1 MPNVYDR
8 RSFLTHSAAAAGGI
22 AMAGTVVDSL
32 VNVASAAVTNVVT
45 NAGSIPSS
53 GQKGGSM
60 TVAIGSEQPSRRLF
74 TGAGGK
80 MDAAAFCIAN
90 AIYDSLFVSSSD
102 GLSWLP
108 NLAISATPDAAYKK
122 WLITLRQGVKF
133 HDGTDFNADDVVAN
147 YTAAKNNLTVGLAI
161 APLIKGVT
169 KKSDYTVEYETMFPW
184 TTFPFQ
190 LAEQQIGY
198 MAQGSKLSTTNVPGG
213 YAAGEITG
221 DGKAV
226 GTGPFKLAALSDWDW
241 SSAGNGDTIT
251 LAKNTNYWKK
261 DHTGA
266 SLPYLSELVF
276 KVIVDPTARTS
287 ALKSGTVDIMG
298 NADGT
303 NIKAVR
309 DNPGT
314 LQYRTD
320 ETDAREPAVNC
331 IIMNTQ
337 QGSTSTTPKTGSTNA
352 AAKGCVN
359 GTTKDDWNANGT
371 AVIADYTIRK
381 ACAQAI
387 NRATYFSVI
396 DGSVGTILDGAY
408 RKTVNGKANP
418 LYKDPKYP
426 IYKPADAVKA
436 VNAWK
441 AKNPGKTCGF
451 YIDTVQGSTAQDDAF
466 AFIQGAL
473 AAVGITVTQR
483 KLTQPDLIAMKI
495 AKTYDAST
503 WSQFGGVTPDLNYVW
518 WNSTKWASKGQL
530 PNYVNFAQQSDP
542 ALNAAMQKA
551 MAATTLTAR
560 KAGWQL
566 VNTLLV
572 GNMPYLFLDATV
584 TMWAARAGVRNFTYA
599 ESAPGNSTT
608 AVTADKVASGLPK
621 DKTQV
626 SSRIFTPDGGSC
638 KWEYL
643 YWN

>member
-1 MPNVYDR
+1 
-8 RSFLTHSAAAAGGI
+8 
-22 AMAGTVVDSL
+22 MAGTVVDSL
-32 VNVASAAVTNVVT
+32 VSAASAAAKNVTGEGT
-45 NAGSIPSS
+45 IPSS

-102 GLSWLP
+102 GQSWLP
-108 NLAISATPDAAYKK
+108 NLAISAVPDAAFKV
-122 WLITLRQGVKF
+122 WTITLRQGVKF

-147 YTAAKNNLTVGLAI
+147 YTAAKNNATVGLAI
-161 APLIKGVT
+161 QPLIKGVT
-169 KKSDYTVEYETMFPW
+169 KVSDYVVKYETMFAW

-198 MAQGSKLSTTNVPGG
+198 MAQGSKLSLTNVPGG

-226 GTGPFKLAALSDWDW
+226 GTGPFKLAALGDWDW

-251 LAKNTNYWKK
+251 LAKNPNYWKK

-266 SLPYLSELVF
+266 SLPYLDELVF
-276 KVIVDPTARTS
+276 KVIVDPTSRTS
-287 ALKSGTVDIMG
+287 ALRGGTVDIMG
-298 NADGT
+298 NADGS

-320 ETDAREPAVNC
+320 EDDAREPAVNC

-337 QGSTSTTPKTGSTNA
+337 QGMTSATPKTGSTNPG
-352 AAKGCVN
+352 AKGCVD
-359 GTTKDDWNANGT
+359 GTSKDSWNPNGT

-387 NRATYFSVI
+387 NRATYFSTI

-408 RKTVNGKANP
+408 RKTVLGKANA
-418 LYKDPKYP
+418 LYGKGPGYP
-426 IYKPADAVKA
+426 EYKPADAIKA

-451 YIDTVQGSTAQDDAF
+451 YIDTVNGSTAQDDAF
-466 AFIQGAL
+466 AFIQSAL

-483 KLTQPDLIAMKI
+483 KLTQPDLIAVKI
-495 AKTYDAST
+495 SKQYDAST

-518 WNSTKWASKGQL
+518 WNSQKWAAKGQL
-530 PNYVNFAQQSDP
+530 PNYVNFAQQADP

-551 MAATTLTAR
+551 MATTTVTAR
-560 KAGWQL
+560 KTAWQL
-566 VNTLLV
+566 VNKLLV

-584 TMWAARAGVRNFTYA
+584 TMWAARAGVRNFTFA
-599 ESAPGNSTT
+599 ESAPATSTT
-608 AVTADKVASGLPK
+608 AVNGTANTKVKTLIPK
-621 DKTQV
+621 DTKTTV
-626 SSRIFTPDGGSC
+626 NSRIFTPDGGSC

>member
-1 MPNVYDR
+1 
-8 RSFLTHSAAAAGGI
+8 
-22 AMAGTVVDSL
+22 
-32 VNVASAAVTNVVT
+32 
-45 NAGSIPSS
+45 
-53 GQKGGSM
+53 M

-108 NLAISATPDAAYKK
+108 NLATVATPNATYTK

-133 HDGTDFNADDVVAN
+133 HDGTDFNADDVIAN
-147 YTAAKNNLTVGLAI
+147 YTAAKNNATVGLAI
-161 APLIKGVT
+161 QPLIKGVT
-169 KKSDYTVEYETMFPW
+169 KKSDYSVEYETMFPW

-198 MAQGSKLSTTNVPGG
+198 MAQGSKLRTTKLDDDHP
-213 YAAGEITG
+213 AGEILG

-226 GTGPFKLAALSDWDW
+226 GTGPFKLAAFSDWDW
-241 SSAGNGDTIT
+241 SPAGNGDVIT

-276 KVIVDPTARTS
+276 KVIVDPTARTL
-287 ALKSGTVDIMG
+287 ALRGGQVDIMSQ
-298 NADGT
+298 ADGT
-303 NIKAVR
+303 NIKAIR
-309 DNPGT
+309 NDAGS

-320 ETDAREPAVNC
+320 EDDAREPAVNC

-337 QGSTSTTPKTGSTNA
+337 QGETGIPAGSKTPKTGSTNA
-352 AAKGCVN
+352 NAKGCVN
-359 GTTKDDWNANGT
+359 GTSKDDWNPNGT

-396 DGSVGTILDGAY
+396 DGSVGTVLDGAY
-408 RKTVNGKANP
+408 RKTVSGKANP

-426 IYKPADAVKA
+426 AYKPSDAVKA

-451 YIDTVQGSTAQDDAF
+451 YIDTVQGSTAQDEAF
-466 AFIQGAL
+466 AWIQGAL
-473 AAVGITVTQR
+473 SAVGITVTQR

-518 WNSTKWASKGQL
+518 WNSSPFGAKGQL
-530 PNYVNFAQQSDP
+530 PNFVNFAQQSDP
-542 ALNAAMQKA
+542 KLNKAMQTA
-551 MAATTLTAR
+551 MKATTVAAR

-584 TMWAARAGVRNFTYA
+584 TMWAARAGVRNFTFA
-599 ESAPGNSTT
+599 ESAPATSTT
-608 AVTADKVASGLPK
+608 SVNGTTTVTSGLPK
-621 DKTQV
+621 DKTKV

-638 KWEYL
+638 KWEFL